1 MCELCKKKINLHSQ
15 KCFECEASV
24 MSFKYNTLIEF
35 SDYSGSVMLHVYDSV
50 AEKLLAISAMRFKE
64 LK

>member
-15 KCFECEASV
+15 KCVEGEASV